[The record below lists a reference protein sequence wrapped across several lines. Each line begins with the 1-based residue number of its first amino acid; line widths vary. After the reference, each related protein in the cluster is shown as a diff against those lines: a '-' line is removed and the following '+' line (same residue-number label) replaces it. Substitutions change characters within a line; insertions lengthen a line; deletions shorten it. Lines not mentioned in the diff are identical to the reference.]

1 VQEAKF
7 LKHLFSILL
16 MVIIYKKAG
25 LSVYQGRDWRK
36 KTGKKIKPNRKKRK
50 HEFGRYPILTKIS
63 SSSKEIRYA
72 IRTKGGRIKIK
83 AKEVIYA
90 NVLDPETK
98 EVKKV
103 KILEILENPSDRNL
117 NRMKV
122 ITKNTKIET
131 EIGTAVVTSRP
142 GQEGIINAILL
153 KEKSR

>member
-1 VQEAKF
+1 
-7 LKHLFSILL
+7 

-50 HEFGRYPILTKIS
+50 YEFGRYPILTRIS
-63 SSSKEIRYA
+63 SSNEEVRYA
-72 IRTKGGRIKIK
+72 IRTKGGGIKIK
-83 AKEVIYA
+83 TKEVLYA

-103 KILEILENPSDRNL
+103 KILEVLENPSDRNL

-122 ITKNTKIET
+122 ITKNTKIKT
-131 EIGTAVVTSRP
+131 ELGTAVVTSRP
-142 GQEGIINAILL
+142 GQDGIINAILL
-153 KEKSR
+153 KEENK